1 MKPTALEESII
12 AANVERHRPVITNVG
27 NITASDTEYGC
38 CNVCN
43 AGLVGQRTYIIVLD
57 IGMYGEAYKICAK
70 CRAGFDA
77 ADFALDGDKM
87 EAASRM
93 GEIERQVQLETS
105 FEEDA
110 RMESYRHPVNEHLT
124 FPRAR
129 G

>member
-1 MKPTALEESII
+1 MKLTALEESII
-12 AANVERHRPVITNVG
+12 AANQKPRELPNVG
-27 NITASDTEYGC
+27 NVTASDTEYGC

-87 EAASRM
+87 YEQAMADEAAQRAEEEQS
-93 GEIERQVQLETS
+93 IEADLRYVEMTPPYN
-105 FEEDA
+105 D
-110 RMESYRHPVNEHLT
+110 HWT

-129 G
+129 E